1 MGGLNGWM
9 ERRCPLYQYNCKFF
23 VRRLHPVFANKK
35 SKIIFSQLSKSFGH
49 CPVDG
54 QDDLSAN
61 QSANQEINLQENPQ
75 TSLTELDQNGKQ
87 EDDYCRPF
95 SLTDLPPE
103 LISKIIGYLD
113 AFSMN
118 NLSLTNKLLRT
129 LVSSRL
135 EQRGL
140 VSLIWKKVR
149 SQNSTGAISSS
160 WTVIG
165 YQWKFSNLFDEI
177 KQWRFDNDHKLLNHI
192 KNCSHF
198 DRMIRKEPYKL
209 IGLVKE

>member
-9 ERRCPLYQYNCKFF
+9 ERRCPLYQYNCKFV
-23 VRRLHPVFANKK
+23 VRRLHPMFGNKK

-49 CPVDG
+49 RPGQQVDCSG
-54 QDDLSAN
+54 PDDLSAN
-61 QSANQEINLQENPQ
+61 QPTSQQTNQIDVDQKGDQE
-75 TSLTELDQNGKQ
+75 G
-87 EDDYCRPF
+87 DYWRPI
-95 SLTDLPPE
+95 SLTDLPHE
-103 LISKIIGYLD
+103 LISKIVGYLD
-113 AFSMN
+113 PFSMN

-129 LVSSRL
+129 LVSNRL

-149 SQNSTGAISSS
+149 NQMPIGASGSS
-160 WTVIG
+160 WVIIG

-177 KQWRFDNDHKLLNHI
+177 KQWRFDDDHKLLNHI

-198 DRMIRKEPYKL
+198 DRMIRSEPYKL